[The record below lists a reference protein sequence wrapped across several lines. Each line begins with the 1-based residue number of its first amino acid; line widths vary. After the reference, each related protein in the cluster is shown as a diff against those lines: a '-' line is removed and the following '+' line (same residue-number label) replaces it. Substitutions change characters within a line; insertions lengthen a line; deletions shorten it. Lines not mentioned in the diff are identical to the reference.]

1 MCKADWMDKKPPEF
15 SDYIVFVDESGSPT
29 MSPIDPEY
37 PIFVLTFC
45 VFNKASYV
53 DQIQPA
59 IKRLKFDFFGHD
71 MTVLHSID
79 IRKRRG
85 DFEMLMNGNVRDAFL
100 QRVDDI
106 IANAEV
112 DIISHIIEKEKYV
125 SANRVHPRND
135 PYHIALR
142 RCILSLGRLLK
153 SRNQETKLTH
163 IIAESRGRSE
173 DQHLLREF
181 EWFKSELCA
190 SKWKSEA
197 WDGIDE
203 VPLALK
209 FAEKKINSAGLQIAD
224 LTSHPIGRNA
234 LKPEQ
239 PNRAFDIVKAKIFEE
254 VGRFPNP

>member
-1 MCKADWMDKKPPEF
+1 MDKQLPEF

-53 DQIQPA
+53 DLIQPA
-59 IKRLKFDFFGHD
+59 VKRLKFDFFGHD

-85 DFEMLMNGNVRDAFL
+85 EFEMLMNSRVREAFL
-100 QRVDDI
+100 QRVEDI
-106 IANAEV
+106 VKLAEV
-112 DIISHIIEKEKYV
+112 DVISHVIEKMRYDHP
-125 SANRVHPRND
+125 NRDHPRND

-153 SRNQETKLTH
+153 SRGQHEKLTH
-163 IIAESRGRSE
+163 IIAESRGKSE
-173 DQHLLREF
+173 DQRLLREF

-197 WDGIDE
+197 WDGMSE
-203 VPLALK
+203 VPLLLK

-234 LKPEQ
+234 IKPDQ
-239 PNRAFDIVKAKIFEE
+239 PNRAFDIVKTKVFEE
-254 VGRFPNP
+254 IGRFP